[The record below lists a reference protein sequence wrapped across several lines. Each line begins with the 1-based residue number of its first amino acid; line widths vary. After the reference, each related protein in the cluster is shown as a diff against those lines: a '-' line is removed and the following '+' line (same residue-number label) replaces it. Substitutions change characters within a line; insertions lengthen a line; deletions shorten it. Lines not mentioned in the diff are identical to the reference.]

1 MSIKSFLEK
10 NNNTETPLDDD
21 IDPKKSLISKKNK
34 SNRVDINILKSKLE
48 EQESRE
54 FKKNLLIFCLCV
66 LLLAALGVYLSL

>member
-1 MSIKSFLEK
+1 MNTKSFFEK
-10 NNNTETPLDDD
+10 SKSAETANDARDTEKP
-21 IDPKKSLISKKNK
+21 SISQKNK

-54 FKKNLLIFCLCV
+54 FKKNLSIFSLCV